1 MNLSWTANLAGLF
14 AHAQYLWPWCCDLQ
28 AFLLYCAYYH
38 FLLSS
43 KHCCIFRLTGNT
55 TKALNLGSY
64 NYLGFA
70 ENVGPCAEAAKEA
83 VKNYGLAGC
92 STRHEYGEYFGF
104 MLAHSGQSFVAIALQ
119 TESNWV

>member
-1 MNLSWTANLAGLF
+1 MLKRTWEKACTANHKLEAS
-14 AHAQYLWPWCCDLQ
+14 DLQ
-28 AFLLYCAYYH
+28 AFPLASQLSYCCYYH

-70 ENVGPCAEAAKEA
+70 ENVGPCAEAAEEA
-83 VKNYGLAGC
+83 VKKYGLAGC
-92 STRHEYGEYFGF
+92 SSRHEYGECLG
-104 MLAHSGQSFVAIALQ
+104 
-119 TESNWV
+119 